1 MSGNLQGQSW
11 IEKKN
16 VNLFRQKIAFFILKK
31 RKIIYPCYID
41 RFLQSELLCGQAGA
55 SGEVLKQL
63 PDLLKVCTFAFF
75 LFFLLFF
82 LLYFSPSF
90 PSFSLSS
97 LCTLSRHCYLP
108 SFSLYLFCLSLLFFY
123 FLLFFRLLSIFRLE
137 DVGRMLPS
145 AMSLVAPVKQY
156 TLTFMRTLLA
166 GAGPRHLS
174 CAIATFARGC
184 APGAATKLLGSGRS
198 RVGLDELA
206 KAVYDE
212 KYSEGALNQVMS
224 HLFLRLP
231 LNNCQKVQCLLRK
244 SSH

>member
-1 MSGNLQGQSW
+1 MFS
-11 IEKKN
+11 
-16 VNLFRQKIAFFILKK
+16 LKK
-31 RKIIYPCYID
+31 KEKLFAPVILTASSSLSC
-41 RFLQSELLCGQAGA
+41 FAAKLELLEKFLNSCQTY
-55 SGEVLKQL
+55 SRYLC
-63 PDLLKVCTFAFF
+63 LLSIFPLIFLA
-75 LFFLLFF
+75 LFFSLISIFF
-82 LLYFSPSF
+82 SFFPCVLY
-90 PSFSLSS
+90 LGI
-97 LCTLSRHCYLP
+97 CYLP

-231 LNNCQKVQCLLRK
+231 
-244 SSH
+244 